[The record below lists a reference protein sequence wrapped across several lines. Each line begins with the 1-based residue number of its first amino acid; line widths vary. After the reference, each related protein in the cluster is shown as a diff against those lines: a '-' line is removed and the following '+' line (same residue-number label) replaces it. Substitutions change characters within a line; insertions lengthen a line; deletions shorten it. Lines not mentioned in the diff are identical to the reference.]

1 MPFSKTLAKAASE
14 KNVIL
19 ASIAFFITFS
29 ILKRTN
35 ALYFPE
41 NALAFSPDFST
52 VFGYGVDDVSAEI
65 NPAILAA
72 LTAVNVISIA
82 AFGFLESSVT
92 SWAVESLGSSALLV
106 VNQLPVVNALQHIAE
121 AVLFSAA
128 LLTNNSE
135 YAGLAGMLSQMRSII
150 AIGSLALAA
159 ISSVQFLRT
168 WFTVI
173 GRDGRQKIAKKE

>member
-52 VFGYGVDDVSAEI
+52 VFGYGADDVSAEI

-121 AVLFSAA
+121 A
-128 LLTNNSE
+128 E